1 MSDAASTPSP
11 GGSTIALPVLRTG
24 SGTSG
29 GAIGHG
35 RIRRSRASRWRAIV
49 LIGVHVLMIGHLVKW
64 LLVGGE
70 TLSPVEPSESME
82 FVKQG
87 AVNAGLVF
95 FAIALLSTL
104 VLGRWFCGWGCHVVA
119 LQDLCAAMLRRI
131 GIRPKPFRSRLL
143 VYVPFIL
150 AMYMFVWPAIYR
162 WGLVPLSQRLAVL
175 PDLHAPPWPG
185 ISVELVREDF
195 WSTFPGVLVAIP
207 FLLVCGFACVYF
219 LGAKGF
225 CTYGCP
231 YGGFFAPL
239 DQFSPGRIRVNEDCD
254 QSGHCTAV
262 CSSNVR
268 VHEEVAAYG
277 MVIDAGCMKCMDC
290 VSVCPNNALS
300 YGFGRPA
307 FLVNGPRDGASPP
320 RPRHD
325 LSWPEEI
332 ALAGVFLG
340 TFLAVRGIYAL
351 IPMLMAAGIAACVSF
366 IAWKAW
372 TVLRRPNASF
382 HRWRLRVHGRRTRAG
397 TVFLAIVAAIA
408 AVVSHSGAMQLLH
421 RRAGIA
427 DGQVTI
433 PRQLVF
439 AASPMRLEPSMAAS
453 ADRAIADYRRLRPI
467 WAGGLALAWWPGVDL
482 RMAWLEACRHDFA
495 EAERLMRRHLEVF
508 GPADAVAVDVMILK
522 ALQLKEAEAV
532 DWGLEHLRS
541 HPGSTGVAMQVHRL
555 MEADGR
561 SADCV
566 AALDGI
572 LADLG
577 DAPRGVRGDRHADA
591 RLGLLRVL
599 SLALVAAGD
608 LERGIEVIETTLRI
622 DASSW
627 GGWLEL
633 ARARSLAGRGEA
645 VAEAGERAWELR
657 PTAETAASVATSLE
671 RVGRIMEASAW
682 RARAAAAAEAAARD
696 QASASTSR

>member
-1 MSDAASTPSP
+1 MPDAASTTTA
-11 GGSTIALPVLRTG
+11 GGTAIALPVIQSPNR
-24 SGTSG
+24 
-29 GAIGHG
+29 AIGRG
-35 RIRRSRASRWRAIV
+35 RIRRSRASRWRAAV
-49 LIGVHVLMIGHLVKW
+49 LIAVHVLMIGHLVKW

-87 AVNAGLVF
+87 VVNAGLVF

-104 VLGRWFCGWGCHVVA
+104 LLGRWFCGWGCHVVA

-131 GIRPKPFRSRLL
+131 GIRPRPFRSRLL
-143 VYVPFIL
+143 ILVPFIL

-162 WGLVPLSQRLAVL
+162 WGLVPLSQAIAVL
-175 PDLHAPPWPG
+175 PDLQAPPWPG
-185 ISVELVREDF
+185 IRVELVREDF

-277 MVIDAGCMKCMDC
+277 MVVDPGCMKCMDC

-300 YGFGRPA
+300 FGFGRPA
-307 FLVNGPRDGASPP
+307 AMVSRPRDGTTAP
-320 RPRHD
+320 RVRHD
-325 LSWPEEI
+325 LSWPEELG
-332 ALAGVFLG
+332 LAVVFLG
-340 TFLAVRGIYAL
+340 TFLALRGIYAL
-351 IPMLMAAGIAACVSF
+351 IPMLMAAGIAGCVSF
-366 IAWKAW
+366 VVWKAW

-397 TVFLAIVAAIA
+397 TVFLALVAGTLL
-408 AVVSHSGAMQLLH
+408 VVGHAGAMQLLH
-421 RRAGIA
+421 RRAGAA
-427 DGQVTI
+427 DGRVTI

-439 AASPMRLEPSMAAS
+439 AASPMRLDDAMAAE
-453 ADRAIADYRRLRPI
+453 ADQAIADYRRLRPL
-467 WAGGLALAWWPGVDL
+467 WAGGFALTWWPGVDL
-482 RMAWLEACRHDFA
+482 RMGWLEACRHDFA
-495 EAERLMRRHLEVF
+495 EAERLMRRHLDVF

-522 ALQLKEAEAV
+522 ALQLQEAEALAF
-532 DWGLEHLRS
+532 GLEHLRAN
-541 HPGSTGVAMQVHRL
+541 PGSTGVAMQVHRL

-561 SADCV
+561 SGEC
-566 AALDGI
+566 AAVLEEI
-572 LADLG
+572 LAG
-577 DAPRGVRGDRHADA
+577 MGEAPRGVRGDRHAAA
-591 RLGLLRVL
+591 RLGLLRVQ
-599 SLALVAAGD
+599 SLALVSAGELD
-608 LERGIEVIETTLRI
+608 RGIEVIETTLEI
-622 DASSW
+622 DPSSW

-633 ARARSLAGRGEA
+633 ARARAMVGRGDGI
-645 VAEAGERAWELR
+645 AEAGERAWELR
-657 PTAETAASVATSLE
+657 PTPETATSVATALE
-671 RVGRIMEASAW
+671 RVGRIMEAASW
-682 RARAAAAAEAAARD
+682 RARAAAARN
-696 QASASTSR
+696 QASASTSSR